1 MDDIAT
7 GIIDHPLADMLADL
21 KSIKATGCSHQH
33 DGGDLIVR
41 PWRCV
46 MLTAN

>member
-21 KSIKATGCSHQH
+21 KSIKATGYSHQH
-33 DGGDLIVR
+33 DGDNLIVR

-46 MLTAN
+46 LTAN